1 MKYQAHSETS
11 REAAERAEPQAGTQR
26 RKILDYMKLV
36 RCATDEMQQE
46 ALHMNPSTQRPRRGE
61 LVDSGHLRDSGR
73 KALTRSG
80 RRAVL
85 WEISNPKYAQQ
96 TFLPDAASIFVK

>member
-11 REAAERAEPQAGTQR
+11 REAADRAEPQAGTQR

-36 RCATDEMQQE
+36 RCSTDETMQE
-46 ALHMNPSTQRPRRGE
+46 ALQMNPSTQRPRRGE

-73 KALTRSG
+73 TALTRSG

-85 WEISNPKYAQQ
+85 WEICNPKYAQQ